1 MKKLVGFIFM
11 LVLSLILS
19 MTAYAADD
27 FGSIIAK
34 VVIDKKKD
42 KNKDKKKK
50 KKKKVKKGKKNKKK
64 AKKAKKGKKNEKKSK
79 KDTQHN
85 LKPSE
90 VVEEVLDDYTSNE
103 EEKKDLPVVELRVKS
118 ASKIWTNDVDIS
130 KINLE
135 QTLNE
140 LLIGKEGYSS
150 APDEVIALNVKYRG
164 GNDNYITMET
174 AAGNSS
180 NYLVK
185 YYDSFYSFE
194 FISKDCLS
202 RLEIGV
208 EEKPDLGSYDLD
220 DLLSSIKIVGLNL
233 DITQKQLDGVAK
245 GEIKA
250 RFKAGSVS
258 WDITGDHGTLIFERA
273 GKKFVNFTMSDVFK
287 ACAKHRLVFTD
298 NFYSKFSKLMNSDFI
313 EVYIDS
319 SNNYKYNDSTEFE
332 FSSITEG
339 NLGVDYISY
348 VDDAKRRKT
357 TLQIAGNIN
366 IDTRVED
373 LAKILDEY
381 TGIDLYTF
389 DTSRIKNMLIG
400 DAVQEF
406 NVTLERDLGD
416 SHVRIS
422 VMNNG
427 EKTFQFSVTF
437 IRKY

>member
-11 LVLSLILS
+11 LVLSLTLS

-27 FGSIIAK
+27 LGSIVAK
-34 VVIDKKKD
+34 MSTDKK
-42 KNKDKKKK
+42 KDKKKK
-50 KKKKVKKGKKNKKK
+50 KKKKNKKSKKNKKK
-64 AKKAKKGKKNEKKSK
+64 AKKGKKKAKKVK
-79 KDTQHN
+79 KDTQSD

-103 EEKKDLPVVELRVKS
+103 EENKDLPVVELRVKS
-118 ASKIWTNDVDIS
+118 ASKIWTNDVDTS
-130 KINLE
+130 TINIE
-135 QTLNE
+135 KALNE
-140 LLIGKEGYSS
+140 LLIGKDGYPS
-150 APDEVIALNVKYRG
+150 APDEVIALDRKYRDG
-164 GNDNYITMET
+164 GGSTIMIET
-174 AAGNSS
+174 AAGKSS

-185 YYDSFYSFE
+185 YDDYFYSFKL
-194 FISKDCLS
+194 IAKDCLS
-202 RLEIGV
+202 CLEVYV
-208 EEKPDLGSYDLD
+208 EKSDSGSYGLNDF
-220 DLLSSIKIVGLNL
+220 LSTMKAVGLDL
-233 DITQKQLDGVAK
+233 DITQKQLDGVAQ

-250 RFKAGSVS
+250 RFKAGSVY

-313 EVYIDS
+313 EVYTDS

-332 FSSITEG
+332 FSSVTEG

-348 VDDAKRRKT
+348 WDDAKRHKT

-373 LAKILDEY
+373 LSKILDEY

-389 DTSRIKNMLIG
+389 DTSRIKNMLIDG
-400 DAVQEF
+400 AVQEF
-406 NVTLERDLGD
+406 HVALERDLGD

-427 EKTFQFSVTF
+427 EKTFQFSVIFT
-437 IRKY
+437 RKY